1 MLCPKNANTTITT
14 NETVTACRAARRT
27 RSGGRP
33 PVSDRKIG
41 TVPTGS
47 MITNSVT
54 KALVNTVASRMRSTL
69 GRLGHGQRSRFDV
82 RAPGARHEVHD
93 VGQRADHRPVTGPA
107 GELAGRLDLGA

>member
-1 MLCPKNANTTITT
+1 MLWPKNANTTITT
-14 NETVTACRAARRT
+14 NDTVTAWRAARLT

-54 KALVNTVASRMRSTL
+54 NALVNTVASRMRSTL
-69 GRLGHGQRSRFDV
+69 GRLGQAAGLLLRHDRQRGRLDV
-82 RAPGARHEVHD
+82 GAPGAGHEVHD
-93 VGQRADHRPVTGPA
+93 VDQRADHRPV
-107 GELAGRLDLGA
+107 AGR